1 MLGLSS
7 INVRIILLGVIG
19 ISSCWEFVLRVIVQ
33 SYCLELLPGV
43 AQTRL
48 AKPAL
53 ARAQAQG
60 YNKNVLKQNIFY
72 VFFFVVTLCLSTR

>member
-1 MLGLSS
+1 MYYFF
-7 INVRIILLGVIG
+7 VVTFILCNHTLKGRHQDLKSV
-19 ISSCWEFVLRVIVQ
+19 
-33 SYCLELLPGV
+33 V

-60 YNKNVLKQNIFY
+60 YNKKRPQILRILFCCNLK
-72 VFFFVVTLCLSTR
+72 FV